1 MARILIIEDEKMLS
15 RFVQLELEH
24 EGYETDVANDG
35 LSGLDKA
42 LRDEYDLMLLDL
54 MLPGMSGIEICRR
67 VRQHS
72 KKPIIM
78 LTAKD
83 DVSDKVMGLDMGADD
98 YINKPFSASELLARI
113 RVALRQADKI
123 AASSASPEMSYTVGD
138 LTVDFQ
144 NSRVYIARE
153 EVHLTRLEYRIVELL
168 ARTPG
173 KVLTHDYIISSV
185 WGPYA
190 PSNNNLILRVNI
202 ANIRRKIEKNHN
214 TPRYILAEIGVGYRM
229 ADAESLS
236 GPKEKMDS

>member
-1 MARILIIEDEKMLS
+1 MKKRTILVVEDDGYIADVLKSL
-15 RFVQLELEH
+15 LE
-24 EGYETDVANDG
+24 ANDYRV
-35 LSGLDKA
+35 LSATSGKGA
-42 LRDEYDLMLLDL
+42 LQLAASHVPDVVLLDL
-54 MLPGMSGIEICRR
+54 GLPDIDGTHVLTSLREWYEGP
-67 VRQHS
+67 V
-72 KKPIIM
+72 II
-78 LTAKD
+78 
-83 DVSDKVMGLDMGADD
+83 VSARNQEKEKVQALDMGADD

-190 PSNNNLILRVNI
+190 PSNNNLILRVLVI
-202 ANIRRKIEKNHN
+202 
-214 TPRYILAEIGVGYRM
+214 T
-229 ADAESLS
+229 
-236 GPKEKMDS
+236 